1 MERVFFCPAQ
11 VSYLKILQYEIKKK
25 IDEFIRKTPPSETWG
40 VWLSD
45 KDSFTLNQLSGVRS
59 LALGMEK
66 H

>member
-1 MERVFFCPAQ
+1 MTFQ
-11 VSYLKILQYEIKKK
+11 VVELNMNLMLNQVNGNFTKIFNQL
-25 IDEFIRKTPPSETWG
+25 ETLSNNLG

-45 KDSFTLNQLSGVRS
+45 KDSFTLNQLSEVRS